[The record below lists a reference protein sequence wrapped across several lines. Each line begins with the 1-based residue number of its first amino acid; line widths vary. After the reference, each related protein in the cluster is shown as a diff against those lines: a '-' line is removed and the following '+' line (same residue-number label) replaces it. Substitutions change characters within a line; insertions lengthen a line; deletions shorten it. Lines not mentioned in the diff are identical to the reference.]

1 MKMSTN
7 IPVKKELLIWA
18 YNRSV
23 ERNKLHKKFKF
34 LDKWLTG
41 EKQPTFKQLDAF
53 AAATATPLGYFFL
66 LEPPVETLPIPHYRT
81 LEEGENEQVSP
92 DLIETLHIMQRRQ
105 DFMRDYYEQ
114 YDGTELKFVGS
125 YRDSNASKLANTI
138 LDLLEVQQNWARQ
151 HRTFHEAFKF
161 LIAKCEKNRITVMQN
176 GIVGLNTHRPLNVA
190 EFRGFVLVDKMAPL
204 IFINA
209 ADTKSAQIFTL
220 VHEIAHILIGSS
232 AVVEASPLNTHSADL
247 EKLCNAAAAEM
258 LCPKELFM
266 KQWQVHYP
274 DGVVYETLSN
284 IFKVSPIVIGRRAL
298 DLNCI
303 PKEEFFKFYNDYL
316 DKLKNQQLRP
326 RSGGDFYNTT
336 ISRLGNAFTN
346 AVIYQTVTGNIQY
359 TDAFKLTGLR
369 NKTFENLVSLV
380 RERGV

>member
-1 MKMSTN
+1 MAVKV
-7 IPVKKELLIWA
+7 PVKKELLIWA
-18 YNRSV
+18 YHRSV
-23 ERNKLHKKFKF
+23 QRDKLHKKFKL

-41 EKQPTFKQLDAF
+41 ENQPTFKQLEDF

-66 LEPPVETLPIPHYRT
+66 TEPPIETLPIPHYRT
-81 LEEGENEQVSP
+81 LEDGDSEQVSP

-114 YDGTELKFVGS
+114 YVGTKLDFVGS
-125 YRDSNASKLANTI
+125 YQGSTASQLANTI
-138 LDLLEVQQNWARQ
+138 LNLLELQQNWARQ
-151 HRTFHEAFKF
+151 HRTFHEALKF
-161 LIAKCEKNRITVMQN
+161 LIEKCEKNRILVMQN
-176 GIVGLNTHRPLNVA
+176 GIVGSNTHRPLNVA
-190 EFRGFVLVDKMAPL
+190 EFRGFVLVDNMAPL

-232 AVVEASPLNTHSADL
+232 AVVEASPLNVHNADV
-247 EKLCNAAAAEM
+247 EKLCNEAAAEM

-266 KQWQVHYP
+266 KQWQIHYP

-284 IFKVSPIVIGRRAL
+284 MFKVSPIVIGRRAL
-298 DLNCI
+298 DLHCI
-303 PKEEFFKFYNDYL
+303 TKEEFFSFYYDYL
-316 DKLKNQQLRP
+316 ERLKNQQSRP
-326 RSGGDFYNTT
+326 SSGGDFYNTT
-336 ISRLGNAFTN
+336 KSRLGNIFTN
-346 AVIYQTVTGNIQY
+346 AVIYQTITGNIQY

-369 NKTFENLVSLV
+369 NKTFENLVNLV